1 MIHTPEQAR
10 RKTLPIKIAV
20 YDNGKLSFVEI
31 EQKAEGMP
39 DTFTKLRNPNFAGV
53 ARVRSLERD
62 GFERGPDGDRGQG
75 LAGSTR
81 ARASARARQP
91 DAARHA
97 AIHAGRAA
105 DRNGALFGSR
115 HLAPPWRE
123 RLGDGEGEFPLVEA
137 PSSCG
142 GAMPRCGTPNRF
154 AAQHECGQASL
165 SWAGRDC
172 SNRGSR
178 RLCP

>member
-1 MIHTPEQAR
+1 VIPGATCACRKSSSHIQMMKSAKKR
-10 RKTLPIKIAV
+10 RRQNAT
-20 YDNGKLSFVEI
+20 NGMYCSRRAF
-31 EQKAEGMP
+31 A
-39 DTFTKLRNPNFAGV
+39 KLRNPNFAGV

-62 GFERGPDGDRGQG
+62 GFERGPTGDRGQG

-115 HLAPPWRE
+115 HLARPWRE
-123 RLGDGEGEFPLVEA
+123 RLGNGEGEFPLVEA

-165 SWAGRDC
+165 SWAGRDW